1 MEIKEAIK
9 ILKRHNKWR
18 RYNGDIDKSPEM
30 ISPKNIGVAIDTV
43 IEYHKSTSHIYMKGF
58 EEGANSASNDILREI

>member
-18 RYNGDIDKSPEM
+18 RYDGQIDESPEM
-30 ISPKNIGVAIDTV
+30 ISPKSLGVAIDTV

-58 EEGANSASNDILREI
+58 EEGANSAPNDILREI